1 MGCKSRRSTTVVC
14 PVCHW
19 CVFTLLFSQT
29 VIMRFTVALAAVAL
43 PLTIS
48 AYPALERDL
57 GDTLSDVGINVQ
69 GLLTSLTPP
78 NPNDPRFTQFQ
89 KPGPNDVR
97 SPCPGLNALANHG
110 FIPRNGKDMTPP
122 ILIKGL
128 KAGMNMAP
136 DFTIAIGG
144 VGLLSSDSP
153 DTARAF
159 DLNDLDQHN
168 FPIEH
173 DASLSRRDA
182 FFGNDYSF
190 YQPNWDM
197 VLKYYQGKTETD
209 IKSASAA
216 QRNRVATS
224 RAINPEVVYGP
235 REFVLANGETA
246 LYLQTMADP
255 FSGRAKLDYVRMLF
269 EQEKLPY
276 ELGWRPSTVPISLVT
291 LGQMVLELSA
301 AAPDPVGEAV
311 NVTADSYKVSFLL
324 FPHFP
329 VERVVSRTP
338 PFFPPSKPF
347 LNPDQGCAF
356 VRPLY
361 SRPFF
366 LFLSSLLS
374 SFCSPF

>member
-1 MGCKSRRSTTVVC
+1 
-14 PVCHW
+14 
-19 CVFTLLFSQT
+19 
-29 VIMRFTVALAAVAL
+29 MRFTVALASVAL
-43 PLTIS
+43 PLIS

-57 GDTLSDVGINVQ
+57 GDTLSDVGIDVQ
-69 GLLTSLTPP
+69 GLLTSLTHP

-110 FIPRNGKDMTPP
+110 FIPRNGKDMTLP

-153 DTARAF
+153 DTARSF

-173 DASLSRRDA
+173 DASLSRQDA
-182 FFGNDYSF
+182 YFGNDYSF

-197 VLKYYQGKTETD
+197 VLKYYQGKTKTD
-209 IKSASAA
+209 IETASHA
-216 QRNRVATS
+216 QRNRVANS

-255 FSGRAKLDYVRMLF
+255 FSGRARLDYVKMLF

-276 ELGWRPSTVPISLVT
+276 ELGWRPSTVPISLLT

-301 AAPDPVGEAV
+301 AAPDPVGEAA
-311 NVTADSYKVSFLL
+311 NVTADSYKDVFELIAGGSEVLANL
-324 FPHFP
+324 
-329 VERVVSRTP
+329 T
-338 PFFPPSKPF
+338 
-347 LNPDQGCAF
+347 QG
-356 VRPLY
+356 
-361 SRPFF
+361 
-366 LFLSSLLS
+366 LSSAVGL
-374 SFCSPF
+374 

>member
-1 MGCKSRRSTTVVC
+1 MGI
-14 PVCHW
+14 HNW
-19 CVFTLLFSQT
+19 CVFTLPFSQT

-57 GDTLSDVGINVQ
+57 GDTLSDVGIDVQ

-110 FIPRNGKDMTPP
+110 FIPRNGKDMTLP

-144 VGLLSSDSP
+144 VGLLSSDFP
-153 DTARAF
+153 DTARSF
-159 DLNDLDQHN
+159 DLSDLDQHN

-173 DASLSRRDA
+173 DASLSRQDA
-182 FFGNDYSF
+182 YFGNDYSF

-197 VLKYYQGKTETD
+197 VLKYYQGKTFTD
-209 IKSASAA
+209 IKTASQA
-216 QRNRVATS
+216 QRNRVANS

-235 REFVLANGETA
+235 REFVL
-246 LYLQTMADP
+246 
-255 FSGRAKLDYVRMLF
+255 AKLDYVRMLF

-276 ELGWRPSTVPISLVT
+276 ELGWRPSTVPISLLT
-291 LGQMVLELSA
+291 LGQMVLQLSA
-301 AAPDPVGEAV
+301 AAPDPLGEAA
-311 NVTADSYKVSFLL
+311 NVTADSYKDVFELIGGGSEVLANL
-324 FPHFP
+324 
-329 VERVVSRTP
+329 T
-338 PFFPPSKPF
+338 
-347 LNPDQGCAF
+347 QG
-356 VRPLY
+356 
-361 SRPFF
+361 
-366 LFLSSLLS
+366 LSSAVGL
-374 SFCSPF
+374 